1 MLSFNSFLFDLFEMY
16 RIEDKGALKKYS
28 SLFEKLN
35 IDFSEDII
43 NEEDERLKGIIE
55 KLKRDLFD
63 RDKKY
68 KYIDRLINQS
78 GIYESLKKYDIDG
91 ISLSL
96 YKRLEKNSGI
106 VDLLESFRY
115 YDKLKYTRSN
125 IVSGRLSIV
134 KGPRF
139 MQLPKKYR
147 NVVKSRFSEGE
158 ILMVDY
164 VSLEPRVA
172 RYIVGGEAKEDIYQ
186 GICDELDF
194 VVDRAVMKRAVISIL
209 YGASEEM
216 EIGELS
222 QDKIGLIRNKV
233 NEYFNINHLLELA
246 MKQDE
251 WGYRRSFW
259 GRPIHWGEDVR
270 LNQILNGYIQS
281 TAVDV
286 ALDGF
291 LNMTKQFNEGMRPLF
306 FIHDAMFVDVKKD
319 CKNDFVNIIKQ
330 GYNCKELG
338 FFPLNIELISERKY

>member
-1 MLSFNSFLFDLFEMY
+1 MQNLNFLINEIFDLY
-16 RIEDKGALKKYS
+16 KIEEISKLKKYFDFFKKVDS
-28 SLFEKLN
+28 
-35 IDFSEDII
+35 DFSVLCVS
-43 NEEDERLKGIIE
+43 EEDEEYHKCMVEVEGMIKKFDNCGYVERLIRQESVYKLLRGYDIDRMLLSVYKKIEKNEGIIE
-55 KLKRDLFD
+55 LLNGFMRC
-63 RDKKY
+63 
-68 KYIDRLINQS
+68 
-78 GIYESLKKYDIDG
+78 
-91 ISLSL
+91 
-96 YKRLEKNSGI
+96 EKI
-106 VDLLESFRY
+106 R
-115 YDKLKYTRSN
+115 YTRSN

-194 VVDRAVMKRAVISIL
+194 AVDRAVMKRAVISIL

-291 LNMTKQFNEGMRPLF
+291 LNLIEQFNEGMRPLF